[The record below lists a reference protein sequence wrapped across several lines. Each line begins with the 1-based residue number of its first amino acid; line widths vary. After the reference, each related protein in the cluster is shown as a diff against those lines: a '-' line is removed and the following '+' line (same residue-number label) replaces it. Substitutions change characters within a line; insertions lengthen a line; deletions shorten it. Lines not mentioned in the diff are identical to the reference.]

1 MMSLRK
7 GWSTR
12 NVWPILS
19 FANFVNILLK
29 YTFNL
34 FSNKFSSFVVLSSFY
49 LYIYTNIYVYIH
61 TQIYIYIYIYTHKYI
76 YYIYSRIKEK
86 QKRHQLSNVTNVVY
100 ISAL

>member
-1 MMSLRK
+1 MSLRK

-34 FSNKFSSFVVLSSFY
+34 FLNKFSSFVVLSSFY
-49 LYIYTNIYVYIH
+49 
-61 TQIYIYIYIYTHKYI
+61 IYIYIYIMKEPNFCT
-76 YYIYSRIKEK
+76 IKAQELVS
-86 QKRHQLSNVTNVVY
+86 QELQPL
-100 ISAL
+100 IED